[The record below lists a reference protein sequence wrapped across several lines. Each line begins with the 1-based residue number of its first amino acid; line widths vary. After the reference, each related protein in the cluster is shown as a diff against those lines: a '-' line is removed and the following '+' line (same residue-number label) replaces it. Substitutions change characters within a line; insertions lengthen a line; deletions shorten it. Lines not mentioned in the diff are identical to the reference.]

1 MKRLPIVLTLLALIA
16 LAASIAYWVLQL
28 YKPAQRP
35 IAASPVLAAAE
46 PAIDAAATLFGGQ
59 ASAAV
64 ATNYQLTGVVAAG
77 ADSVAI
83 IAATGQ
89 PAKAVRVGKEIMP
102 GVLVSEVHA
111 RYVMLSDGGVMKRID
126 LPADAKG
133 GTALGAAG
141 NMPAAGAPPGG
152 EPPLAPGAVPPAA
165 PDDPNLG
172 VVRGFEEQPA
182 AAPAPVP
189 APAPAQPASPATST
203 APAAPPPVQMPAPVR
218 SPASPV
224 NQPPVSR

>member
-16 LAASIAYWVLQL
+16 LAASLAYWVLQL

-35 IAASPVLAAAE
+35 IAAAPVVAAAE
-46 PAIDAAATLFGGQ
+46 PSVDAAATLFGGQ

-83 IAATGQ
+83 LAATGQ
-89 PAKAVRVGKEIMP
+89 PPKAVRVGRELMP
-102 GVLVSEVHA
+102 GVTVSEVHA
-111 RYVMLSDGGVMKRID
+111 RHVMLSDGGVMKRID
-126 LPADAKG
+126 LPADTK
-133 GTALGAAG
+133 GAAAAAGG
-141 NMPAAGAPPGG
+141 NLPAAGAPPGG
-152 EPPLAPGAVPPAA
+152 EPPLAPGAVAPAA

-172 VVRGFEEQPA
+172 IVRGHEEQPST
-182 AAPAPVP
+182 
-189 APAPAQPASPATST
+189 PAPAQPA
-203 APAAPPPVQMPAPVR
+203 APAGNAAPAVQAPVQMPPPVR
-218 SPASPV
+218 SPGSPV

>member
-35 IAASPVLAAAE
+35 IAAAPMVAAAE

-102 GVLVSEVHA
+102 GVTVSEVHA

-126 LPADAKG
+126 LPADTKG
-133 GTALGAAG
+133 GSSMGGAA
-141 NMPAAGAPPGG
+141 NVPTAGAPPGG
-152 EPPLAPGAVPPAA
+152 EPPIAAGATPPAA

-172 VVRGFEEQPA
+172 VVRGAEPQP
-182 AAPAPVP
+182 AAPAPAP
-189 APAPAQPASPATST
+189 APAPAQTQPVAPANAT
-203 APAAPPPVQMPAPVR
+203 APATPPVQMPAPVR
-218 SPASPV
+218 SPGSPV